1 MLFVHWLIYFYSISR
16 FLRILAFSN
25 LFHFAFVAHI
35 YLLALRSCRIV
46 LYICISVWFPCL
58 RTFLLALRCKRLRL
72 CIASTLLGW
81 GLIPVC
87 LDWLV
92 LRDVVSL
99 STLLVRQRNE
109 RSFVGRKIQ
118 RFRVSNSSFDMC
130 SHFASFLSVTGM
142 REFSSYVKGLFKI
155 TWYSLPSSL
164 AVYLALTGY
173 VSSVKL
179 PRLYCPIMLATTF
192 NVS

>member
-1 MLFVHWLIYFYSISR
+1 M
-16 FLRILAFSN
+16 
-25 LFHFAFVAHI
+25 
-35 YLLALRSCRIV
+35 
-46 LYICISVWFPCL
+46 
-58 RTFLLALRCKRLRL
+58 
-72 CIASTLLGW
+72 
-81 GLIPVC
+81 
-87 LDWLV
+87 

-99 STLLVRQRNE
+99 STLLGRQRNE

-118 RFRVSNSSFDMC
+118 RFRAANSSFDMC

-155 TWYSLPSSL
+155 TWYSLPNSL
-164 AVYLALTGY
+164 AVYLSLTGY